1 MQIKVNNYIMK
12 LFLLILTLFAPIFAI
27 ADSELETYN
36 KAIEGKTGAELNAIV
51 KKLSEEGNKYACY
64 DIAVQTISTEG
75 TEELGEKMLKYL
87 FNKGMIEAGYI
98 LYSNYNDE
106 KSRLYN
112 RKAATR
118 LILQIAQS
126 GDSEAIRISG
136 IRYLYGMGTEKNLK
150 KAKGF
155 LEKAIEKNNYNSA
168 SELSEIYIQEKNY
181 AKALPLLK
189 KKMNEGDLYAIE
201 LLAILYENGMGVE
214 RDYITA
220 YALTL
225 LHIYQYR
232 KIYKTDNGIENLFHR
247 KRRLLNALDY
257 DSEREAI
264 TLAARLSV
272 KIFKTTGKD
281 RFKELS
287 N

>member
-1 MQIKVNNYIMK
+1 MK

-126 GDSEAIRISG
+126 GDGEAIRISG

-150 KAKGF
+150 KAKEF

-225 LHIYQYR
+225 LHIYPYR

-281 RFKELS
+281 RFEELS

>member
-1 MQIKVNNYIMK
+1 MQTEQNAQKKESPPGGSVGIGEDDRQS
-12 LFLLILTLFAPIFAI
+12 LPE
-27 ADSELETYN
+27 AD
-36 KAIEGKTGAELNAIV
+36 
-51 KKLSEEGNKYACY
+51 KY
-64 DIAVQTISTEG
+64 
-75 TEELGEKMLKYL
+75 
-87 FNKGMIEAGYI
+87 
-98 LYSNYNDE
+98 
-106 KSRLYN
+106 
-112 RKAATR
+112 
-118 LILQIAQS
+118 
-126 GDSEAIRISG
+126 
-136 IRYLYGMGTEKNLK
+136 
-150 KAKGF
+150 
-155 LEKAIEKNNYNSA
+155 A

-272 KIFKTTGKD
+272 KIFKTTEKD

>member
-1 MQIKVNNYIMK
+1 
-12 LFLLILTLFAPIFAI
+12 
-27 ADSELETYN
+27 
-36 KAIEGKTGAELNAIV
+36 
-51 KKLSEEGNKYACY
+51 
-64 DIAVQTISTEG
+64 
-75 TEELGEKMLKYL
+75 MLKYL

-126 GDSEAIRISG
+126 GDGEAIRISG

-150 KAKGF
+150 KAKEF

-272 KIFKTTGKD
+272 KIFKTTEKD

>member
-1 MQIKVNNYIMK
+1 MK

-126 GDSEAIRISG
+126 GDGEAIRISG

-272 KIFKTTGKD
+272 KIFKTTEKD

>member
-126 GDSEAIRISG
+126 GDGEAIRISG

-150 KAKGF
+150 KAKEF

>member
-1 MQIKVNNYIMK
+1 MK

-126 GDSEAIRISG
+126 GDGEAIRISG
-136 IRYLYGMGTEKNLK
+136 IRYLYGMGTGKNLK
-150 KAKGF
+150 KAKEF

-281 RFKELS
+281 RFEELS